1 MNFLLW
7 ELCIRKHE
15 PSNFFLQIIN
25 NAHAMVSDAF
35 NCNFFLYPDL
45 SNWAMADNYNLLRYG
60 AIACYSGTAETGS
73 AWVWTKYVQ
82 KQKGTDI

>member
-1 MNFLLW
+1 MHMQWFQMLL
-7 ELCIRKHE
+7 I
-15 PSNFFLQIIN
+15 
-25 NAHAMVSDAF
+25 AT
-35 NCNFFLYPDL
+35 FFLYPDL

-60 AIACYSGTAETGS
+60 AITCYSGTAETGS